1 MDLHTRRL
9 RLALLVA
16 QERNVTRAA
25 ARVHLSQQALSQQI
39 AALEKDLGFQV
50 FVRSS
55 RGVDV
60 TPAGRTMLAA
70 AHGVLETLDDAYRT
84 ARRAVDPARLS
95 VGFLVGGLAE
105 LTPVVLDAL
114 ADTDPAT
121 ELELVEHPLSDP
133 AAGLRTGQSDVALLR
148 PPLDETGLEILPL
161 ASEPRVVALSAGD
174 PLAGQQHVR
183 CSELA
188 GRELVGVVSGDAAFQ
203 AFWELRDGSVPGPPP
218 TILRRATT
226 VPEELQLVAAGRAV
240 SVTAASASRYLPWPG
255 VVFRTLIDAAPS
267 VLAVGVRSDA
277 PAARTRPCL
286 QRVRT
291 AVRRR
296 SDVVDQ
302 VAAGL
307 SGR

>member
-1 MDLHTRRL
+1 VDLHTRRL

-148 PPLDETGLEILPL
+148 PPFG
-161 ASEPRVVALSAGD
+161 
-174 PLAGQQHVR
+174 
-183 CSELA
+183 
-188 GRELVGVVSGDAAFQ
+188 
-203 AFWELRDGSVPGPPP
+203 RDGS
-218 TILRRATT
+218 
-226 VPEELQLVAAGRAV
+226 
-240 SVTAASASRYLPWPG
+240 
-255 VVFRTLIDAAPS
+255 
-267 VLAVGVRSDA
+267 
-277 PAARTRPCL
+277 
-286 QRVRT
+286 
-291 AVRRR
+291 
-296 SDVVDQ
+296 
-302 VAAGL
+302 
-307 SGR
+307 